1 VFLAKETLRTGEMP
15 NGGSPTGAASSSS
28 SGSARCTHTPI
39 CQQTHTQAECT
50 HAMHSRTQSV
60 SAVFCLRLHE
70 CAFVLCMWSG
80 RHTLRMKMT
89 TSTAARRDFNAVLG
103 SGYVSVSG
111 CATGSGSGW
120 SSGSGGV
127 VPVPSL
133 LSARVHIMPSKQR
146 LNVC

>member
-1 VFLAKETLRTGEMP
+1 
-15 NGGSPTGAASSSS
+15 
-28 SGSARCTHTPI
+28 
-39 CQQTHTQAECT
+39 
-50 HAMHSRTQSV
+50 
-60 SAVFCLRLHE
+60 
-70 CAFVLCMWSG
+70 
-80 RHTLRMKMT
+80 MKMT

-111 CATGSGSGW
+111 CASGSGSGW